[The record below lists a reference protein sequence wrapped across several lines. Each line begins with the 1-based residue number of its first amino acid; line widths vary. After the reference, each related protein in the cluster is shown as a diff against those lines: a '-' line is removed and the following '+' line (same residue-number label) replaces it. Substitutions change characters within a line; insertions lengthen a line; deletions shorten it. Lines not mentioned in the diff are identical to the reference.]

1 MSTDVLDTVDLDELD
16 ALAARHTVYG
26 DFAALVRG
34 ARGWVPSFPTSL
46 THGRVR
52 AELQQLADAYDA
64 AQIEL
69 GDPRR
74 ARRDGVDRGGR

>member
-34 ARGWVPSFPTSL
+34 SGSWGSSAPTPAR
-46 THGRVR
+46 HGRVR